1 MAIYHCSVK
10 AISRSAGRSAM
21 AAAAYRSA
29 GRIEDE
35 RQGMIHDYT
44 RKGGVVVSGCGCQGS
59 APPEM
64 GRGLGEV
71 LEVTH
76 HVADI

>member
-1 MAIYHCSVK
+1 
-10 AISRSAGRSAM
+10 
-21 AAAAYRSA
+21 
-29 GRIEDE
+29 
-35 RQGMIHDYT
+35 
-44 RKGGVVVSGCGCQGS
+44 VSGCGCQGS